1 MDHKRS
7 LKNTKRLSLR
17 RLSAVVGVSIGA
29 PVLVGALIFLVFGG
43 AILNRYVKGKA
54 ERAFAAAYT
63 GSALRIGKL
72 GYSIFTNRL
81 VAQSV
86 TLSATNS
93 TLNAGRVSLTGVRWA
108 KLLSKK
114 AALADVL
121 ARANLEATNLV
132 AEHPRSRYEIRCA
145 QLRASVPGSEMIA
158 KEAELRPLVGDEEF
172 FAAHDFSA
180 ARFRVVVP
188 ECRVLGLAYGE
199 LLRGKSYRARSVS
212 FSRPTFEALVNRAK
226 PLKPVVKSRL
236 MVHEALAAIR
246 QPLQVDS
253 LSITNGRIRY
263 CERMASG
270 AVPGVLTF
278 GAVNMSV
285 EGIANRAKA
294 TAAVL
299 LRAQADLMN
308 AGTLKVQISIPIT
321 PPDFSFSSVG
331 SLSAMDL
338 TRLNAFLEIVGHA
351 RIKSGRAQQV
361 EFEVKTT
368 SGRARGRVRAIY
380 SDLELAVL
388 DKVTGSEKG
397 LDNSIASFLANEL
410 KIRSANTPDASG
422 SIKEGEVNYGRRP
435 ADTFPAFMWFA
446 LRSGLLDVIF
456 Y

>member
-1 MDHKRS
+1 MDHKRA

-17 RLSAVVGVSIGA
+17 RLSAIAGVSIGA
-29 PVLVGALIFLVFGG
+29 PILVGALILLVFGG

-54 ERAFAAAYT
+54 ERAFSTAHP

-93 TLNAGRVSLTGVRWA
+93 TLNAGRISLSGVRWV

-121 ARANLEATNLV
+121 AHANLEVTNIA

-145 QLRASVPGSEMIA
+145 QLRASVPDSEMIV

-172 FAAHDFSA
+172 FAARDFRTT
-180 ARFRVVVP
+180 RFRLVVP

-199 LLRGKSYRARSVS
+199 LLRGKSYRARSIS
-212 FSRPTFEALVNRAK
+212 FSRLSFEALVNRAK
-226 PLKPVVKSRL
+226 PLKPFVKSPL
-236 MVHEALAAIR
+236 MVHEALAALR
-246 QPLQVDS
+246 QPLLVDS
-253 LSITNGRIRY
+253 LSVTDGHISYG
-263 CERMASG
+263 ERMASG
-270 AVPGVLTF
+270 ADPGILTF
-278 GAVNMSV
+278 GAVKISV

-299 LRAQADLMN
+299 LRAQGELMN
-308 AGTLKVQISIPIT
+308 AGTLKVQLSIPIT
-321 PPDFSFSSVG
+321 PSDFSFSYVG

-338 TRLNAFLEIVGHA
+338 TRLNAFLEIAGHA
-351 RIKSGRAQQV
+351 RIKSGRAREV

-388 DKVTGSEKG
+388 DKVTGTEKG
-397 LDNSIASFLANEL
+397 LDNRIASFLANEL
-410 KIRSANTPDASG
+410 KIRNANTPDASG
-422 SIKEGEVNYGRRP
+422 SIKEGEVSYQRRP
-435 ADTFPAFMWFA
+435 EDTFLGFIWFA
-446 LRSGLLDVIF
+446 LRSGFIDVIF